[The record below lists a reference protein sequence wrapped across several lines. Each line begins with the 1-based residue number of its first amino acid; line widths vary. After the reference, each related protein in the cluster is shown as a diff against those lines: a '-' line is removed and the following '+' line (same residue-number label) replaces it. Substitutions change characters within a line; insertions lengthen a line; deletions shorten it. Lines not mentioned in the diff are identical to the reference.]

1 MHKRELLLLHS
12 GAVIHLHSRAAASA
26 EFNEL
31 LERRSPPHNRC
42 AFPVINFMYSRSPKE
57 SLTQPRCCGCGAQVI
72 PLTNILPRF
81 CGKIPWVNWAY
92 SYIYTY
98 KQNNCIYR
106 LLCLHFQHS
115 VNWKLYTCQIND
127 SKQKFRNKSLC
138 ISLCETNGCILHK
151 YRSRKCRRQR
161 PFLRTQ
167 YRTWKH
173 TYR

>member
-1 MHKRELLLLHS
+1 MRLSCDKFHVQSITQGIINSAPMLRLRSTGDPTDQHSASILRE
-12 GAVIHLHSRAAASA
+12 
-26 EFNEL
+26 N
-31 LERRSPPHNRC
+31 
-42 AFPVINFMYSRSPKE
+42 
-57 SLTQPRCCGCGAQVI
+57 SLSKLGI
-72 PLTNILPRF
+72 FL
-81 CGKIPWVNWAY
+81 
-92 SYIYTY
+92 YIYTY

-167 YRTWKH
+167 YRT
-173 TYR
+173 